1 MPRMNVTGV
10 ICEYNPMHSGHAYQL
25 SVARERGAECVVA
38 LMSGSFTQRGEIAVA
53 DKYTRAEVALNVG
66 ADLVLELPYPYCAG
80 GAEYFATAGIS
91 ILDRLSIGRISF
103 GSESGD
109 VELLSRAAEA
119 ALSDEFKSA
128 FREAGR
134 SGSGSAAAYFNLL
147 GSFIGVE
154 DFGSND
160 VLGVEYLKAI
170 RSLKASITPDVL
182 RRVGAGYHDS
192 TITENVHPSATALR
206 KEIACAI
213 AASRSAAE
221 CYAAVSGL
229 TDTAPF
235 SRAVAEGNAP
245 VHLENAALA
254 ILSFY
259 RMHEPKDFEGIAE
272 MHGGLAERIVSAA
285 ENVTTIGDFYRLA
298 ATKKY
303 TDSRVRRAVLY
314 GLTGVRE
321 DDLRRP
327 PAYVNLL
334 GANSTGRA
342 FLAEYRKRKER
353 DLAVITRPAAI
364 LSGNENADFERQAVL
379 QRRAEALFTLFL
391 PEKKEAGYFLKSR
404 AVIKA

>member
-1 MPRMNVTGV
+1 
-10 ICEYNPMHSGHAYQL
+10 MHSGHAYQL

-38 LMSGSFTQRGEIAVA
+38 LMSGSFTERGEIAVA
-53 DKYTRAEVALNVG
+53 DKYTRAEVALNAG

-80 GAEYFATAGIS
+80 GAEYFATAGVS
-91 ILDRLSIGRISF
+91 ILDRLSIDRISF

-109 VELLSRAAEA
+109 LDLLSKAAEA
-119 ALSDEFKSA
+119 ALSDEFKTA
-128 FREAGR
+128 FREAGK
-134 SGSGSAAAYFNLL
+134 SGCGSAAAYFNLL

-160 VLGVEYLKAI
+160 VLAVEYLKAI
-170 RSLKASITPDVL
+170 RVLGASIAPDVL

-192 TITENVHPSATALR
+192 AITENAHPSATALR
-206 KEIACAI
+206 KEIERAI
-213 AASRSAAE
+213 AVGGSAAE
-221 CYAAVSGL
+221 SYAAVSGL
-229 TDTAPF
+229 ADTAPF
-235 SRAVAEGNAP
+235 FRAVAEGNAP
-245 VHLENAALA
+245 VRLENAPLA

-259 RMHEPKDFEGIAE
+259 RMHEPRDFEGIAE

-285 ENVTTIGDFYRLA
+285 ENAVTLPDFYRLA

-334 GANSTGRA
+334 GANSVGRA
-342 FLAEYRKRKER
+342 FLAEYRKRKDR
-353 DLAVITRPAAI
+353 DITVVTRPAAI
-364 LSGNENADFERQAVL
+364 LGANESADFERQAAL

-391 PEKKEAGYFLKSR
+391 PQKKEAGYFLKAR
-404 AVIKA
+404 AVMKA